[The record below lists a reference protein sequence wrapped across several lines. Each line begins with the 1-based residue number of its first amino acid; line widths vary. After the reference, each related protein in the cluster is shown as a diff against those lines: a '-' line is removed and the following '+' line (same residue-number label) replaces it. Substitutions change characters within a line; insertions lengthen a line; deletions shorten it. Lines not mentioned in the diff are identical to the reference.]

1 MNRTTTALIAALEA
15 LVVVAVGIGIP
26 LVPLTILWATTL
38 RMASDWLPFWRGSV
52 DLWLVGHGV
61 DLTVRLPE
69 AVAATTGLPDAAQP
83 FTISIALLGFAV
95 ITVLSGLRVGRR
107 AVISGDRMLG
117 VVVAALTF
125 AVLTALVAL
134 SATATVARPAPVQAF
149 VLPTLIYVTAMLAAS
164 EWESQRGPV
173 GRRDATAVRVRA
185 TVMQWPAMVRA
196 GIDAAVRGA
205 TVAVAGI
212 IGVAAVV
219 VAIMLVTHYAT
230 VTALYESLQAGI
242 LGGIAITLL
251 QLALLPNLVIWAAA
265 WLVGPG
271 FLIGT
276 GTSVAP
282 GGTVLGA
289 VPGLPVLGALPQGE
303 PAIGVLG
310 VLVPIAFGALA
321 GWLAHRRLPPTATR
335 LHLAGIG
342 AGIGALAGLALGL
355 LAWWSGGAIG
365 PGRLASVGPDPWLVG
380 ILAAVEI
387 AVPAVL
393 ALLAAGWRGSADERA
408 GAELRSDEPARD

>member
-1 MNRTTTALIAALEA
+1 MNRITTALIAALEA

-69 AVAATTGLPDAAQP
+69 AVAVTTGLPDAAQP
-83 FTISIALLGFAV
+83 FTISIALLGFAL

-117 VVVAALTF
+117 VVVAAVTF
-125 AVLTALVAL
+125 AVLTALLVL
-134 SATATVARPAPVQAF
+134 TATAAVARPAPVQAF

-173 GRRDATAVRVRA
+173 GRRDATAVRLRA
-185 TVMQWPAMVRA
+185 AVMQWPTMVRA

-212 IGVAAVV
+212 IGVSAVV
-219 VAIMLVTHYAT
+219 VAVMLVTHYAT
-230 VTALYESLQAGI
+230 ITALYESLQAGI

-265 WLVGPG
+265 WLIGPG

-321 GWLAHRRLPPTATR
+321 GWLAHRRLPSSATS
-335 LHLAGIG
+335 LHLAGVG
-342 AGIGALAGLALGL
+342 AGIGILAGLALGL

-365 PGRLASVGPDPWLVG
+365 PGRLATVGPDPWLVG
-380 ILAAVEI
+380 LLAAAEI

-408 GAELRSDEPARD
+408 VAELRSDEPARD

>member
-1 MNRTTTALIAALEA
+1 MNRITTALIAALEA

-69 AVAATTGLPDAAQP
+69 AVAVTTGLPDAAQP

-117 VVVAALTF
+117 VVVAAVTF
-125 AVLTALVAL
+125 AVLTALLVL
-134 SATATVARPAPVQAF
+134 TATAAVARPAPVQAF

-173 GRRDATAVRVRA
+173 GRRDATAVRLRA
-185 TVMQWPAMVRA
+185 AVMQWPTMVRA

-212 IGVAAVV
+212 IGVSAVV
-219 VAIMLVTHYAT
+219 VAVMLVTHYAT
-230 VTALYESLQAGI
+230 ITALYESLQAGI

-265 WLVGPG
+265 WLIGPG

-321 GWLAHRRLPPTATR
+321 GWLAHRRLPSPATSI
-335 LHLAGIG
+335 HLAGVG
-342 AGIGALAGLALGL
+342 AGIGILAGLALGL

-365 PGRLASVGPDPWLVG
+365 PGRLATVGPDPWLVG
-380 ILAAVEI
+380 LLAAAEI

-393 ALLAAGWRGSADERA
+393 VLLAAGWRGSADERA
-408 GAELRSDEPARD
+408 VAELRSDEPARD

>member
-1 MNRTTTALIAALEA
+1 MNRITTALIAALEA

-38 RMASDWLPFWRGSV
+38 GMASDWLPFWRGSV

-69 AVAATTGLPDAAQP
+69 AVAVTTGLPDAAQP
-83 FTISIALLGFAV
+83 FTISIALLGFAL
-95 ITVLSGLRVGRR
+95 ITVLSGIRVGRR
-107 AVISGDRMLG
+107 AVISGDRMVG
-117 VVVAALTF
+117 VGVAAVTF
-125 AVLTALVAL
+125 AVLTAVLAL
-134 SATATVARPAPVQAF
+134 TATAAIARPAPVQAF

-173 GRRDATAVRVRA
+173 GRRDATAVRLRA
-185 TVMQWPAMVRA
+185 AVMQWPAMVRA

-205 TVAVAGI
+205 VVAVAGI
-212 IGVAAVV
+212 IGVSAVV
-219 VAIMLVTHYAT
+219 VAVMLVTHYAT
-230 VTALYESLQAGI
+230 ITALYESLQAGI
-242 LGGIAITLL
+242 LGGVAITLL

-265 WLVGPG
+265 WLIGPG

-321 GWLAHRRLPPTATR
+321 GWLAHRRLPSSATR
-335 LHLAGIG
+335 LHLAGVG
-342 AGIGALAGLALGL
+342 AGIGIPAGLALGL

-380 ILAAVEI
+380 LLAAAEI

-408 GAELRSDEPARD
+408 VAELRSDEPARD

>member
-1 MNRTTTALIAALEA
+1 MNRITTALIAALEA

-38 RMASDWLPFWRGSV
+38 RMASDWVPFWRGSV
-52 DLWLVGHGV
+52 DLWLLGHGV

-69 AVAATTGLPDAAQP
+69 AVAATTGLPGAAEP
-83 FTISIALLGFAV
+83 FSISIALLGFAV
-95 ITVLSGLRVGRR
+95 ITVLSGVRVGRR

-117 VVVAALTF
+117 VVVAAGTF
-125 AVLTALVAL
+125 ALLTALLAASAATSVA
-134 SATATVARPAPVQAF
+134 TPAPVQAF
-149 VLPTLIYVTAMLAAS
+149 VLPTLVYVGAMLAGS

-173 GRRDATAVRVRA
+173 GRRDATAVWSRA
-185 TVMQWPAMVRA
+185 AIMQWPSILRT
-196 GIDAAVRGA
+196 GIGAALRGA
-205 TVAVAGI
+205 LLAVAGI
-212 IGVAAVV
+212 IGAASVV
-219 VAIMLVTHYAT
+219 VAVMLVTHYAT

-242 LGGIAITLL
+242 LGGVAITLL
-251 QLALLPNLVIWAAA
+251 QLALLPNLVIWSAA
-265 WLVGPG
+265 WLIGPG

-289 VPGLPVLGALPQGE
+289 VPGLPVFGALPQGE

-310 VLVPIAFGALA
+310 LLVPLALGALA
-321 GWLAHRRLPPTATR
+321 GWLASRRMPAAATR
-335 LHLAGIG
+335 LELAAVG
-342 AGIGALAGLALGL
+342 AGIGVLAGLALGI

-365 PGRLASVGPDPWLVG
+365 PGRLSSVGPDPWSVG
-380 ILAAVEI
+380 LIAAAEI

-393 ALLAAGWRGSADERA
+393 VLVVTGWRRSSGGRVDSESRLDVAER
-408 GAELRSDEPARD
+408 E

>member
-1 MNRTTTALIAALEA
+1 MNRITTALIAALEA

-69 AVAATTGLPDAAQP
+69 AVAVTTGLPDAAQP
-83 FTISIALLGFAV
+83 FTISIALLGFAL

-117 VVVAALTF
+117 VVVAAVTF
-125 AVLTALVAL
+125 AVLTALLVL
-134 SATATVARPAPVQAF
+134 TATAAVARPAPVQAF

-173 GRRDATAVRVRA
+173 GRRDATAVRLRA
-185 TVMQWPAMVRA
+185 AVMQWPTMVRT

-212 IGVAAVV
+212 IGISAVV
-219 VAIMLVTHYAT
+219 VAVMLVTHYAT
-230 VTALYESLQAGI
+230 ITALYESLQAGI
-242 LGGIAITLL
+242 LGGVAITLL

-265 WLVGPG
+265 WLIGPG

-310 VLVPIAFGALA
+310 VLVPIAFGVLA
-321 GWLAHRRLPPTATR
+321 GWLAHRRLPSSATS
-335 LHLAGIG
+335 LHLAGVG
-342 AGIGALAGLALGL
+342 AGIGILAGLALGL

-365 PGRLASVGPDPWLVG
+365 PGRLAAVGPDPWLVG
-380 ILAAVEI
+380 LLAAAEI

-393 ALLAAGWRGSADERA
+393 AMLAAGWRGSADERA
-408 GAELRSDEPARD
+408 VAELRSDEPVRD

>member
-1 MNRTTTALIAALEA
+1 MNRITTALIAALEA

-69 AVAATTGLPDAAQP
+69 AVAVTTGLPDAAQP

-117 VVVAALTF
+117 VVVAAVTF
-125 AVLTALVAL
+125 AVLTALLVL
-134 SATATVARPAPVQAF
+134 TATAAVARPAPVQAF

-173 GRRDATAVRVRA
+173 GRRDATAVRLRA
-185 TVMQWPAMVRA
+185 AVMQWPTMVRA

-212 IGVAAVV
+212 IGVSAVV
-219 VAIMLVTHYAT
+219 VAVMLVTHYAT
-230 VTALYESLQAGI
+230 ITALYESLQAGI
-242 LGGIAITLL
+242 LGGVAITLL

-265 WLVGPG
+265 WLIGPG

-321 GWLAHRRLPPTATR
+321 GWLAHRRLPSSATS
-335 LHLAGIG
+335 LHLAGVG
-342 AGIGALAGLALGL
+342 AGIGILAGLALGL

-365 PGRLASVGPDPWLVG
+365 PGRLATVGPDPWLVG
-380 ILAAVEI
+380 LLAAAEI

-393 ALLAAGWRGSADERA
+393 VLLAAGWRGSADERA
-408 GAELRSDEPARD
+408 VAELRSDEPARD